1 MKERVPSNDVPTFC
15 QKERN
20 GPIVKERNGEKN
32 GVPNF
37 KEREERGKFG
47 EFLGE
52 KCKNMRKF
60 SKFSCFCGQWQDYE
74 SFGPYWCIPLKMNL
88 KKVLK
93 KVW

>member
-1 MKERVPSNDVPTFC
+1 MLRPSLSKYLVFIFNLGPIQSMKERVPRNGVPNFG

-20 GPIVKERNGEKN
+20 GPIVKERNGERN

-47 EFLGE
+47 KFLGE

-60 SKFSCFCGQWQDYE
+60 SKFKLFLWSMAG
-74 SFGPYWCIPLKMNL
+74 L
-88 KKVLK
+88 
-93 KVW
+93 

>member
-1 MKERVPSNDVPTFC
+1 MKERVPTFG

-20 GPIVKERNGEKN
+20 GPIVKERNGERN

-47 EFLGE
+47 KFLGE

-60 SKFSCFCGQWQDYE
+60 SKFKLFLGRDENMPRVPRVPNMPNMPTVVNLVVGIFS
-74 SFGPYWCIPLKMNL
+74 SFI
-88 KKVLK
+88 
-93 KVW
+93 